1 MVRAEPVW
9 TSSDW
14 PCEQVLERAVGY
26 VAAVR
31 GATGGAARLRAAASR
46 PGLRAVLSLLT
57 ELPVVEAPLS
67 ATPTGE
73 ELRSWFRPDRRL
85 PFDRVPVALLRLPA
99 TQAEY
104 LRGRP
109 RQALRTNVTRAR
121 QAGFSCA
128 VVPPG
133 PELQRSVE
141 QVARLRGQDP
151 ATVVRTAG
159 RDHLTRQFVVV
170 HDAAG
175 DPVALS
181 ETVVDGDWAGLGALV
196 IALGHADNQV
206 MRYLLHAE
214 TVAGLIGQGVGALTV
229 AGSMLLTSPGTRYF
243 QRRTGF
249 QPVWLRPVVRRDG
262 TVVVPAAAPPGEE
275 PVAPSALPAPYA
287 AADAEPARAQA

>member
-14 PCEQVLERAVGY
+14 PCEQAMERAVEY

-31 GATGGAARLRAAASR
+31 GATGAGARLRAAASR
-46 PGLRAVLSLLT
+46 PGVRAVLSLLT

-67 ATPTGE
+67 TTASGE

-99 TQAEY
+99 TQEEY

-109 RQALRTNVTRAR
+109 RQALRTNINRAR
-121 QAGFSCA
+121 QAGLSSA
-128 VVPPG
+128 VVPVG
-133 PELQRSVE
+133 PELRRSVE
-141 QVARLRGQDP
+141 HVARLRGQDP
-151 ATVVRTAG
+151 ATLVRTEG
-159 RDHLTRQFVVV
+159 REHLDRQFVVV

-181 ETVVDGDWAGLGALV
+181 EALVDGDWAGLGALV
-196 IALGHADNQV
+196 IALGHTDNQV
-206 MRYLLHAE
+206 MRYLLHAG
-214 TVAGLIGQGVGALTV
+214 TVAGLIAQGVGALTV
-229 AGSMLLTSPGTRYF
+229 AGSMLFTSPGTRYF

-249 QPVWLRPVVRRDG
+249 QPVWLRPVVRREA
-262 TVVVPAAAPPGEE
+262 PAAV
-275 PVAPSALPAPYA
+275 PVAAQPAPVLPTPRSA
-287 AADAEPARAQA
+287 VDADPAHAQA

>member
-1 MVRAEPVW
+1 MARTEPVW

-14 PCEQVLERAVGY
+14 ACEQALERAVTY

-31 GATGGAARLRAAASR
+31 GAPGAGRVRAAASR
-46 PGLRAVLSLLT
+46 SGVRALASLVA

-67 ATPTGE
+67 ATPSGE

-85 PFDRVPVALLRLPA
+85 PFDRLPVALLRLPA
-99 TQAEY
+99 TQADY

-109 RQALRTNVTRAR
+109 RQALRTNLKRAAE
-121 QAGFSCA
+121 AGLGCA
-128 VVPPG
+128 VLADG

-151 ATVVRTAG
+151 GTLVRTEG
-159 RDHLTRQFVVV
+159 RVRLDRQFVVV

-181 ETVVDGDWAGLGALV
+181 EAVVDGDWAGLGALV

-214 TVAGLIGQGVGALTV
+214 TVAGLIGRGVGSLTV
-229 AGSMLLTSPGTRYF
+229 AGSMLFTSAGTRYF

-249 QPVWLRPVVRRDG
+249 QPVWLRPVVRSAVPRA
-262 TVVVPAAAPPGEE
+262 VPVPAAAAAVPLPVPRPAAEGER
-275 PVAPSALPAPYA
+275 VR
-287 AADAEPARAQA
+287 ARA